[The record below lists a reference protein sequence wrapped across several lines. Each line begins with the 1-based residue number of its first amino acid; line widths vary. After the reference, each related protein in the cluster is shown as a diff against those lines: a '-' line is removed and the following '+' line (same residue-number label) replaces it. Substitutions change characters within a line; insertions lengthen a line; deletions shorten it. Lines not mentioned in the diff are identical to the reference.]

1 MTSCDALCLT
11 QLTAGAFPKLSTKA
25 EEMQTHT
32 PQGAKGKKQGP
43 RGANPEASLSG
54 AENQE

>member
-54 AENQE
+54 AV

>member
-11 QLTAGAFPKLSTKA
+11 QSTAQAFPKLSTKA
-25 EEMQTHT
+25 EEMPTHT

-43 RGANPEASLSG
+43 QGANPEASLSG
-54 AENQE
+54 AV